1 MEQIRV
7 LLADDQVV
15 MREGLKM
22 LINAQPGLSVCGE
35 ASDYESAC
43 QQTNETQPDVV
54 VLDLALPGAGGAATA
69 NRLQECSQKSR
80 VMGLSAHENWHD
92 VQQFLETGA
101 SGYVNKRASA
111 QDLVQAIRTV
121 AVGGKYLDPSV
132 AAHLLE
138 NMPRPR
144 NGKSSGNQELTQR
157 ECEVARLVAHG
168 YSNKEIAAELDISV
182 KTVETHK
189 SRLMEK
195 LHFRSRAEVVRY
207 AINRGWLRNS

>member
-1 MEQIRV
+1 MEHIRV

-22 LINAQPGLSVCGE
+22 LINSQPGLSVCGE

-43 QQTNETQPDVV
+43 QQMNETQPDVV
-54 VLDLALPGAGGAATA
+54 LLDLALPGAGGPPTA
-69 NRLQECSQKSR
+69 NRLQECSGKSR
-80 VMGLSAHENWHD
+80 VMGLSAHENWND
-92 VQQFLETGA
+92 VQNFLEGGA
-101 SGYVNKRASA
+101 FGYVNKRASS
-111 QDLVQAIRTV
+111 QDLLQAIRTV

-138 NMPRPR
+138 NMPRAR
-144 NGKSSGNQELTQR
+144 NGKSSNQELTQR

-207 AINRGWLRNS
+207 AIARGWLRNS